1 LAFDQ
6 GERLLG
12 FHWTK
17 VHADKPGLGEV
28 YVVGVDPVAQGMG
41 LGRTLTVVGMDWLAR
56 RLADDIGGTFETS
69 QGLVTLRVTPGVSF
83 TRDPSARP
91 GRMTREADQDALL
104 EELSAT

>member
-1 LAFDQ
+1 M
-6 GERLLG
+6 
-12 FHWTK
+12 
-17 VHADKPGLGEV
+17 
-28 YVVGVDPVAQGMG
+28 VVAENVRSKAQAQ
-41 LGRTLTVVGMDWLAR
+41 RLAR